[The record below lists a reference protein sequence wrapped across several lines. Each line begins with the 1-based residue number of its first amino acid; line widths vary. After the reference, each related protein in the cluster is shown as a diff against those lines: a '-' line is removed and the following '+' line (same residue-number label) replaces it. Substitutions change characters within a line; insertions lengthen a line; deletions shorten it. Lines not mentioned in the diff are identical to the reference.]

1 MRTSSPTMDMSI
13 TVKQGF
19 QWSGTWRSLAL
30 AGSLS
35 MVVQGSS
42 SCAAN
47 AEPAF
52 VAKLRPL
59 VQSAMKDWVTP
70 GIMVLVD
77 VPGQST
83 WIEGFGTS
91 DLATKAPISA
101 DDHHRVGSVTKT
113 QTGEAV
119 LLLVDEG
126 KIGLDDP
133 VENTCRV
140 WCRTALTSPFGKCST

>member
-1 MRTSSPTMDMSI
+1 
-13 TVKQGF
+13 
-19 QWSGTWRSLAL
+19 
-30 AGSLS
+30 
-35 MVVQGSS
+35 
-42 SCAAN
+42 
-47 AEPAF
+47 
-52 VAKLRPL
+52 
-59 VQSAMKDWVTP
+59 VTP

-77 VPGQST
+77 VPGQRT

-113 QTGEAV
+113 LTGEAI

-133 VENTCRV
+133 VEKYLPGVVPNGANITIRQM
-140 WCRTALTSPFGKCST
+140 LDMTSGIYNGTEDPDFMPSYKGQRGFKTRIDRPKT